1 MSNRKLSLGSFGKA
15 INIWK
20 PSAPS
25 ITTSSLLDGV
35 SSNWKAFDVFD
46 LDPEPTSSESATH
59 PKQEIVWEVDA
70 QLTVSTSKKIAIWE
84 DLIEELDAIIDHYYG
99 PSNQK
104 EIFIIIYYLLGTHLK
119 PGVGVN
125 GEYKKFVIELSKRI
139 KFSYNFEGIQREA
152 GDISWT
158 YSQSRARKRL
168 LIDFRCSITPTKR
181 DGIPLKK
188 LYDFQIYPNL
198 PHPSIGS
205 LLSGNDITV
214 LDVGTNYSF
223 AKKQ

>member
-15 INIWK
+15 LNIWK

-35 SSNWKAFDVFD
+35 SSNWKAFDIFD
-46 LDPEPTSSESATH
+46 SDPESTPDEPTAQ

-70 QLTVSTSKKIAIWE
+70 QLTISTSKKISGWE
-84 DLIEELDAIIDHYYG
+84 DMIEELDAIIDHYYG

-125 GEYKKFVIELSKRI
+125 GEYKKFATELNKRI
-139 KFSYNFEGIQREA
+139 KFNYTFDGIQREA

-181 DGIPLKK
+181 DGIPFKK
-188 LYDFQIYPNL
+188 LYDFQLYSHL
-198 PHPSIGS
+198 PHPSLGS
-205 LLSGNDITV
+205 LLNGNDITV

-223 AKKQ
+223 AKKK